1 MEDVKKIEAI
11 LEKRVTNIIEFGKD
25 GNMVVVET
33 VGRFRNLMNLIHK
46 PRVKERYIEEKYIDR
61 EGKEQKR
68 EIKEIQNIYYPFEES
83 PEFELILSQT
93 QKIILEN
100 KEVDTTANNL
110 IKFFDREPQMY
121 QKIQRAIMDNS
132 GDMGFE
138 KK

>member
-11 LEKRVTNIIEFGKD
+11 PERKVTNIIEFGKD

-68 EIKEIQNIYYPFEES
+68 EIKEIQNIYYSFEES